1 MNDCNSSPFCFAVI
15 DSEQDADGYVPC
27 VVFEG
32 ENGYV
37 PAARAGED
45 VCAPPSWGPCLEE
58 ARARCRAANERLGIS
73 AEQAERLVASALAA
87 EPTRTL
93 APPQLRLA
101 GTAVVDSALRAAD
114 RTAEY
119 AADGFMPRSYPASDG
134 AEDFR
139 WVVEKWDWEGRELF
153 YPERP

>member
-1 MNDCNSSPFCFAVI
+1 VNDRNSSSFCFTVI
-15 DSEQDADGYVPC
+15 ESEQDADGYVPC

-37 PAARAGED
+37 PAARAGEN
-45 VCAPPSWGPCLEE
+45 VFAPPSWGPCLEE
-58 ARARCRAANERLGIS
+58 ARAWCQTANARLGIS
-73 AEQAERLVASALAA
+73 VEQAERLVAAALAGEA
-87 EPTRTL
+87 TRTL

-101 GTAVVDSALRAAD
+101 GTAVVDSALRAAE

-134 AEDFR
+134 PEDFR

-153 YPERP
+153 YPEP